1 MSLSVSI
8 VSKFVAKRHFR
19 PFFTG
24 FCATARDRQKRDGY
38 SSSSSSNQTGGIL
51 DAIGQ
56 LRAKRPLRDFGS
68 FWESAVGNA
77 ESECRT
83 EGEVRMQ
90 KRMGTLLYRVDIT
103 FLSNAALR
111 VFSYLSLYLPLT
123 SIPYRREPNL

>member
-8 VSKFVAKRHFR
+8 VSKFAAKRHFR

-24 FCATARDRQKRDGY
+24 FWAAARDRQKRDGH
-38 SSSSSSNQTGGIL
+38 SSSSSNQTGGIL

-123 SIPYRREPNL
+123 SIPYRRESNL